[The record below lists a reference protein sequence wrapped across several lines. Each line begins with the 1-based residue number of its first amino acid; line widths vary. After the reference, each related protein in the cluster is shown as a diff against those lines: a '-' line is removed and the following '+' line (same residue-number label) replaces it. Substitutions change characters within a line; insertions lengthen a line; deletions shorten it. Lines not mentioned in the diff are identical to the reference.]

1 MKTLDDLEKRL
12 AEYRLKQIGLPS
24 YAELSEFLQSMKS
37 NDDDITAY
45 ISDHELIS
53 HFSDDEINA
62 TFS

>member
-24 YAELSEFLQSMKS
+24 YAELSQFLQSMKAS
-37 NDDDITAY
+37 DPDISGY

-53 HFSDDEINA
+53 LFSEDEENI
-62 TFS
+62 TFN